1 MVKRFKEDLPPISLS
16 KGQESIN
23 KDNLSISLNEEI
35 NFDDVHE
42 IYYGNS
48 IKPGTIS
55 GKAVARI
62 TTHDIID

>member
-35 NFDDVHE
+35 NFDDVQE

-55 GKAVARI
+55 GNVARI